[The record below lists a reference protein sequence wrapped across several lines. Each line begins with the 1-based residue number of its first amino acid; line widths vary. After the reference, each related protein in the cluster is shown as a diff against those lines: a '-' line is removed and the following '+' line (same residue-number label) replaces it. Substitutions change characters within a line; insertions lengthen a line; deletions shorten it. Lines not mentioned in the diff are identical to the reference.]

1 MPLRDMKSAT
11 NPLFGLLLR
20 WWECIARLKNREFG
34 KDAGIKNLQA
44 TCGLL
49 SDALNS
55 VGHAS

>member
-1 MPLRDMKSAT
+1 MKSAT
-11 NPLFGLLLR
+11 NPLFGLLRR